1 MKIKDIANLA
11 EISKESIRY
20 YESLGLLKPVRNQ
33 NGYREYSES
42 DLNNLFFIL
51 NLKKLNLKLDK
62 IQILMALKNQET
74 SIQCK
79 SETLNFLDTHINI
92 LKEKIAF
99 KEQSLKILEKIE
111 SIVSTSDGIKD
122 EEKIIPLL
130 KKFEGE
136 SL

>member
-20 YESLGLLKPVRNQ
+20 YEFLGLLKPVRNQ
-33 NGYREYSES
+33 NGYREYSDS
-42 DLNNLFFIL
+42 DLNDLFFIL
-51 NLKKLNLKLDK
+51 NLKKLNLKLDE
-62 IQILMALKNQET
+62 IQILMALKNQ
-74 SIQCK
+74 
-79 SETLNFLDTHINI
+79 ETLNFLDTHINI

-99 KEQSLKILEKIE
+99 MEQSLKILEKIE
-111 SIVSTSDGIKD
+111 SIVSSSDGIKD